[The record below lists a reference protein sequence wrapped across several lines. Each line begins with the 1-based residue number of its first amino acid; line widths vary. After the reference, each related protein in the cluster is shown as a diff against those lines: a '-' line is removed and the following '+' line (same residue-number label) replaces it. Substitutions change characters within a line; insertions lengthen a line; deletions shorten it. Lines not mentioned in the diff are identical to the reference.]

1 MSVSND
7 GCANV
12 RSTSSIAAVTDTITE
27 VDVLAEA
34 GNIGGGTSK
43 TWSQGEHVVDASLLL
58 SKLSAIVLQMNAMSP
73 AFGANQVQ
81 EPIGKRRA
89 DMKIISSWRYEVSW
103 NRKGIDETYTT
114 RWELVDLRHGHGKG
128 AGEESH

>member
-43 TWSQGEHVVDASLLL
+43 TWSQGEHVVDASL
-58 SKLSAIVLQMNAMSP
+58 
-73 AFGANQVQ
+73 
-81 EPIGKRRA
+81 
-89 DMKIISSWRYEVSW
+89 
-103 NRKGIDETYTT
+103 TT